1 MIGAVGVFELGAL
14 LGVGLWVGWHNLA
27 GGDRR

>member
-14 LGVGLWVGWHNLA
+14 LGIVLRLGWHVLI
-27 GGDRR
+27 GGR